1 MFQCDETVAS
11 IYTVLDEFVV
21 LSSLLSEIVNHFLK
35 DVDTRVQQVI
45 SLKREVGDVRRLKS
59 RSRSVFLLRMKFNPS
74 LRTLMYGRKIKVSV

>member
-35 DVDTRVQQVI
+35 DVDTRVQKVI

-59 RSRSVFLLRMKFNPS
+59 RSRSVFLLRTKFNPS
-74 LRTLMYGRKIKVSV
+74 LRTLMYGRRMKVSM